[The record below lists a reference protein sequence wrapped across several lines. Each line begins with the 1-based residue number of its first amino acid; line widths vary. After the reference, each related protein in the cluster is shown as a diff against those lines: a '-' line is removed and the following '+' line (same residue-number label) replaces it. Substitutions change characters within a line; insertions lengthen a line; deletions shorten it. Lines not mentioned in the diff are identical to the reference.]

1 MDNSEKEE
9 CSNLDGNLLHMP
21 LLVGDKDKEDDERD
35 DGDDNNN
42 NATEEP
48 SVGMTAVH
56 TVLLVPRQ
64 QRLLW

>member
-1 MDNSEKEE
+1 
-9 CSNLDGNLLHMP
+9 MP

-35 DGDDNNN
+35 YGDDNNN
-42 NATEEP
+42 NATEET
-48 SVGMTAVH
+48 SVGMAAVH